1 MRFKTITTVALTSAV
16 TLFSMGALAKG
27 DIAAGKA
34 KVQAVCSACHGL
46 QGKALIPSYPNLAGQ
61 NEQYL
66 IKALEAYRSKQRQ
79 GGQAIIMQAQA
90 SQLSDK
96 DIENVAAYFSSLKAQ

>member
-1 MRFKTITTVALTSAV
+1 MKLTTITAVALTSAAA
-16 TLFSMGALAKG
+16 LFSMSVSAKG
-27 DIAAGKA
+27 DIEAGKA

-46 QGKALIPSYPNLAGQ
+46 KGHAQIPSYPNLAGQ
-61 NEQYL
+61 NEQYI

-90 SQLSDK
+90 SQLSDQ
-96 DIENVAAYFSSLKAQ
+96 DIENVAAYFSSLKP